1 MVNDHA
7 PQLRQIHPKNSHSNT
22 VQETGLKSIK
32 VSHTAPVRKI
42 YRERGKIINHCMHHY
57 H

>member
-1 MVNDHA
+1 MVIDHA

>member
-1 MVNDHA
+1 MVIDHA
-7 PQLRQIHPKNSHSNT
+7 PQLRQIHSNT